1 MKKLLTLI
9 TLLLCATISF
19 AQSNT
24 IAVPAPKAV
33 NLGEEAKWIPLFIQG
48 VITTNFQQYSG
59 MKVVDRQNAD
69 MVKAEQ
75 KLSENAAYDENNAIE
90 LGKLTSAKLIITG
103 SITGKSSSYALM
115 FSITDAETGE
125 TKASATVPNCL
136 FSALENGDAANQI
149 SYDLMKGYGIK
160 LDATAQSNL
169 TKKATVMSGEVAAQA
184 SVAKGIVAEQSGSN
198 IEALTYYIQ
207 AKKNDKKLGE
217 ATSRMASM
225 TSVVTTGNFGANAK
239 NLMKLR
245 NDWDKL
251 LRETAELIASNPP
264 QFELK
269 YFSDIEAQEL
279 TEKDYENGTMSF
291 AVSSPYLKQVVDN
304 ENGRIATE
312 LLTTLKAI
320 PQSKNWGDKI
330 NGFPWSYADD
340 IGNNNWLQKSVN
352 NTTDTFSFKV
362 SLLDAKKKEIAKK
375 AVNYTVEYEKLYEG
389 LKIESDNRATYK
401 RYGDSESELFIFQT
415 VPVNDADTDK
425 LYITITNSAD
435 KNISIRPVEKD
446 VLPIRKAIE
455 CIKSGK
461 HNGTVKIGGAMQ
473 LSTLAELEDD
483 RQFASW
489 QNKKTI
495 IPSLDVLDL
504 TDFCGIYKINYD
516 YSRISSYT
524 YMMSIHTLI
533 LPSCCR
539 EIEKSLY
546 SEQLVIPTSI
556 TYIRFEELYSLVERK
571 KKQVLGICYCGSKK
585 QWDSIVS
592 HMEERDNHR
601 WSSINGVLA
610 RLEIFYD
617 CDPIKVAAKVA
628 AERKAAEE
636 KKAAEQEAKKH
647 HRQKLQ
653 SYYDSGV
660 VPAEDAADLL
670 QAINFYSDK
679 NPGKIKKIKII
690 GDVSNEMGKI
700 NNALSSQLKEIES
713 QKEIKARNH
722 PAFKIAFF
730 REEKLNLALDLSE
743 TEGLTIL
750 EQGQFKNLYFLAEV
764 ILPTSIVEIKKNAFH
779 NCGFMTINYTG
790 TKKQW
795 KKIKID
801 KEGNEILL
809 KTKINYEYKAK

>member
-9 TLLLCATISF
+9 TLLSCATISF

-33 NLGEEAKWIPLFIQG
+33 NLGDEAKWIPLFIQG

-103 SITGKSSSYALM
+103 SITGKSNSYALM

-160 LDATAQSNL
+160 LDAIAQSNL

-264 QFELK
+264 QFVLK

-279 TEKDYENGTMSF
+279 TEEDYENGTMSF
-291 AVSSPYLKQVVDN
+291 AVSSPYIKQVVDN

-330 NGFPWSYADD
+330 NFFPWSYADD
-340 IGNNNWLQKSVN
+340 IGNNNWLQKSVH

-375 AVNYTVEYEKLYEG
+375 TVKYTVEYTERFTGFSIK
-389 LKIESDNRATYK
+389 SDNLIGY
-401 RYGDSESELFIFQT
+401 DDSELFIFKA

-425 LYITITNSAD
+425 LYITITNNSE
-435 KNISIRPVEKD
+435 KNISIVPVEKD

-455 CIKSGK
+455 CIKSGN
-461 HNGTVKIGGAMQ
+461 HNGTIKIAGIKYY
-473 LSTLAELEDD
+473 LSDLNLM
-483 RQFASW
+483 
-489 QNKKTI
+489 NKKEINT
-495 IPSLDVLDL
+495 LDFSDL
-504 TDFCGIYKINYD
+504 QVKDLRWNNTRHVTL
-516 YSRISSYT
+516 S
-524 YMMSIHTLI
+524 TLI
-533 LPSCCR
+533 LPDTCY
-539 EIEKSLY
+539 EIDYEQFSDSNITSLI
-546 SEQLVIPTSI
+546 IPAS
-556 TYIRFEELYSLVERK
+556 VK
-571 KKQVLGICYCGSKK
+571 KIHYEAFYQARIGTIFYCGSEN
-585 QWDSIVS
+585 QWNQIQIQDSFGYDKILK
-592 HMEERDNHR
+592 RDHVGQ
-601 WSSINGVLA
+601 IL
-610 RLEIFYD
+610 YD
-617 CDPIKVAAKVA
+617 SDPNDSDLIKVAEKLA
-628 AERKAAEE
+628 AEKKAEE
-636 KKAAEQEAKKH
+636 KRIAAEKKAEAERIAAEKIAEEERIAAEKQRLKEEQKKAREERIAAVKKAKK
-647 HRQKLQ
+647 LQ
-653 SYYDSGV
+653 DYYDSGV
-660 VPAEDAADLL
+660 VPAEYAAEVFGMIDLSKDL
-670 QAINFYSDK
+670 GY
-679 NPGKIKKIKII
+679 IKKLKIT
-690 GDVSNEMGKI
+690 GNVANKMGKI
-700 NNALSSQLKEIES
+700 RDAASSNLNQKQYKYLDDIKLRLS
-713 QKEIKARNH
+713 
-722 PAFKIAFF
+722 
-730 REEKLNLALDLSE
+730 LDLSE
-743 TEGLTIL
+743 AEGLTIL
-750 EQGQFKNLYFLAEV
+750 DDLYFKQGWCFIQE
-764 ILPTSIVEIKKNAFH
+764 ITLPSSLVEIKDGAFFH
-779 NCGFMTINYTG
+779 WENPVINYTG

-801 KEGNEILL
+801 KKDNETLL
-809 KTKINYEYKAK
+809 KAKINYNYKPE

>member
-9 TLLLCATISF
+9 TLLSCATISF

-24 IAVPAPKAV
+24 IAVPAPKAI
-33 NLGEEAKWIPLFIQG
+33 NLGEESKWIPLFIQG

-103 SITGKSSSYALM
+103 SITGKSNSYALM

-160 LDATAQSNL
+160 LDAIAQSNL

-264 QFELK
+264 QFVLK

-279 TEKDYENGTMSF
+279 TEEDYENGTMSF
-291 AVSSPYLKQVVDN
+291 AVSSPYLKQVMDN

-312 LLTTLKAI
+312 LLTTLQTI

-330 NGFPWSYADD
+330 NGFPWSYGYD
-340 IGNNNWLQKSVN
+340 IGKNNWLQKCYDN
-352 NTTDTFSFKV
+352 EKETFSFTV

-375 AVNYTVEYEKLYEG
+375 TMNFSIKYKKQFAG
-389 LKIESDNRATYK
+389 FSIESSNYDNNRQ
-401 RYGDSESELFIFQT
+401 DLELFFFHA

-425 LYITITNSAD
+425 LYVKITNSSD
-435 KNISIRPVEKD
+435 KDISIVPVEKD

-455 CIKSGK
+455 CIKSGN
-461 HNGTVKIGGAMQ
+461 HNGTIKIAGVRGYNSLQ
-473 LSTLAELEDD
+473 DF
-483 RQFASW
+483 RG
-489 QNKKTI
+489 KKGITT
-495 IPSLDVLDL
+495 LDL
-504 TDFCGIYKINYD
+504 SDLQMKYAP
-516 YSRISSYT
+516 SSLFEYLKLT
-524 YMMSIHTLI
+524 TLI
-533 LPSCCR
+533 LPDTCD
-539 EIEKSLY
+539 
-546 SEQLVIPTSI
+546 
-556 TYIRFEELYSLVERK
+556 ELYSFKGCDLTSLIIPAFVTK
-571 KKQVLGICYCGSKK
+571 
-585 QWDSIVS
+585 
-592 HMEERDNHR
+592 
-601 WSSINGVLA
+601 INDRAFDDA
-610 RLEIFYD
+610 RIGTIFYFGSENQWNQIIKNYNGNTKKLD
-617 CDPIKVAAKVA
+617 GRHIEQILYDSDPIKVAAEKKA
-628 AERKAAEE
+628 KEERLAAEEAERKAAEE
-636 KKAAEQEAKKH
+636 KKAAEQEARKQ

-660 VPAEDAADLL
+660 VPAEDAAELL

-700 NNALSSQLKEIES
+700 NNILSSQLKEIES
-713 QKEIKARNH
+713 QKEIKDQKR
-722 PAFKIAFF
+722 PVFKTAFF
-730 REEKLNLALDLSE
+730 REKKLNLALDLSE

-764 ILPTSIVEIKKNAFH
+764 ILPTSIVEIRKNAF
-779 NCGFMTINYTG
+779 NDCYPRINYAG

-801 KEGNEILL
+801 KEGNETLL
-809 KTKINYEYKAK
+809 NAKINYEYKAK